1 MYGFRS
7 RSTPK
12 IARIAVRMA
21 SWATFTLGEGSLTR
35 HGYLIHERPY
45 WTAVTIIEKRLW
57 LEYHQPSVNAANG
70 YTRAD

>member
-1 MYGFRS
+1 
-7 RSTPK
+7 
-12 IARIAVRMA
+12 MA